1 MGHLATLATWFVSI
15 YLIKKNPITE
25 QSSSLNQWALDFEG
39 NADRIIESIRIAK
52 EAGATLRVGPELEIT
67 LESPIILSA
76 SFFVFSN
83 LFSEFSGYGC
93 LDHFLEGL
101 LSGLEYRGC
110 GGVPNR
116 MLGDTYLHSWEMLAR
131 IIMHEDCQDILLDI
145 GMFVRE
151 MFPRYYF
158 SWP

>member
-76 SFFVFSN
+76 SFLYFLTFFLNSVDMGVLIIS
-83 LFSEFSGYGC
+83 LKVCC
-93 LDHFLEGL
+93 L
-101 LSGLEYRGC
+101 
-110 GGVPNR
+110 V
-116 MLGDTYLHSWEMLAR
+116 
-131 IIMHEDCQDILLDI
+131 
-145 GMFVRE
+145 
-151 MFPRYYF
+151 
-158 SWP
+158 